1 MSRQVISVG
10 IGYAVKRVPTVVE
23 SSEAL
28 GQWLGAALLIYFG
41 LRTLKDAWGKSEEAA
56 DDELADATAE
66 GEPGG
71 EQDCFA
77 SFMSTEGSESYGWGA
92 RKAGVAAPSKHA
104 VAGAEGE
111 EPARVA
117 FIVCTMR
124 AAKWQTRH

>member
-66 GEPGG
+66 GEPGRSRT
-71 EQDCFA
+71 A
-77 SFMSTEGSESYGWGA
+77 SHLHVCEG
-92 RKAGVAAPSKHA
+92 R
-104 VAGAEGE
+104 AGATGEGE
-111 EPARVA
+111 KGGRSSAKPAFGSRGGRRGVRSRCA
-117 FIVCTMR
+117 PCAYT
-124 AAKWQTRH
+124 